1 MEIERNPVASGF
13 STREP
18 VQTLVSA
25 WNQLLERLPD
35 DWSHLYAE
43 VELRPVESYP
53 DVALI
58 VSPLNPE
65 RCDGRSGFGFRVGRS
80 FGYGAAP
87 EMARR
92 CLERLDEARVTGR
105 LHLLQLLDEKRPV
118 ETQGPVWRLGGRSL

>member
-1 MEIERNPVASGF
+1 MGIEKNPVASGF
-13 STREP
+13 SVREP
-18 VQTLVSA
+18 AQTLVLA
-25 WNQLLERLPD
+25 WNRLLERLPD

-43 VELRPVESYP
+43 VELRPTESHA

-65 RCDGRSGFGFRVGRS
+65 RCDGRSAFRFRVGRN

-92 CLERLDEARVTGR
+92 CLERLDEARIQGR
-105 LHLLQLLDEKRPV
+105 LHLLQLLAEKRPV